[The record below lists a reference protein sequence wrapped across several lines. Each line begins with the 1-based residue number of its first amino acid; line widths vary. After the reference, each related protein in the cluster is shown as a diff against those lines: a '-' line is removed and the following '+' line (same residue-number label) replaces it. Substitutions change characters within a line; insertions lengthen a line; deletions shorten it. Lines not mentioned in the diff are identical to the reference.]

1 MPLTEYLLR
10 CNHWGTDNHHRDLHK
25 PHILRALQQVSDIV
39 VVWEWRWG
47 HYHLC
52 GFPHGIF
59 TTSRN
64 SCKTVSLRAI
74 FSPPL
79 MLLLIING
87 WKGELKSIHICV
99 FLPRKP
105 KIPHHLSFFSNFFW
119 FYKLIIREQAPW
131 KSKNQSDEDRTKK
144 TRRNTHKRRNLI
156 KSALSCFMGS

>member
-39 VVWEWRWG
+39 VVWEWWWG

-59 TTSRN
+59 TTLRN
-64 SCKTVSLRAI
+64 PCKTVSLRAI

-79 MLLLIING
+79 MLLLVVNG
-87 WKGELKSIHICV
+87 WKGELKPIHICV
-99 FLPRKP
+99 FLPCKP
-105 KIPHHLSFFSNFFW
+105 KIPHNLSFSATSFDFTNLLSW
-119 FYKLIIREQAPW
+119 RQQAPW
-131 KSKNQSDEDRTKK
+131 KSKNENHEDRTKK
-144 TRRNTHKRRNLI
+144 TRRNAHKRRNLL
-156 KSALSCFMGS
+156 K